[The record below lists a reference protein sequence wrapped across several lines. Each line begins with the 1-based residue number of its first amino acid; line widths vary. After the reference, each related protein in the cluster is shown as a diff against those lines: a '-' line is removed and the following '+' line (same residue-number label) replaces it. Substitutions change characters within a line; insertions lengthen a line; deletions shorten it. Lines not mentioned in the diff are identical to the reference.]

1 MLDFFNGQNDVGK
14 TFPTR
19 ENAIWLTLSITS
31 MFFQSSWTILDMW
44 YDSSPMNIRVAN
56 WPKLDQNTKKH
67 TQTVKAKFF
76 LIQKKNSINRGFP
89 GFTVSLHNFLHR
101 RCFFSPRGIWGNL
114 WHEIP
119 SNLPGVESTFGASGS
134 YSCGCQGIPRN
145 LPGLVDRWFNYS
157 SYSIWTIYY
166 K

>member
-101 RCFFSPRGIWGNL
+101 RCFFFPPGDLGKFVAWNPIQLARRWINIWGFRFLQL
-114 WHEIP
+114 W
-119 SNLPGVESTFGASGS
+119 LSGNS
-134 YSCGCQGIPRN
+134 QEFTWLSRSMI
-145 LPGLVDRWFNYS
+145 
-157 SYSIWTIYY
+157 
-166 K
+166 